1 MDLATLRKTEV
12 HNAMGTN
19 CTHNLLEI
27 SCVRSQ
33 GCFICSLFF
42 HPGHRFNKQIKPI
55 MLGCLFFFKK
65 SLNNAISFRHGSQ
78 LKMSKMLI
86 KRCNFEIKCPQKCI
100 FWVKMQIQEE
110 KKTLKLDG
118 LFLNLHSDRRIQR
131 S

>member
-1 MDLATLRKTEV
+1 MKNRV

-27 SCVRSQ
+27 SCCVRSQ
-33 GCFICSLFF
+33 GCFIL
-42 HPGHRFNKQIKPI
+42 
-55 MLGCLFFFKK
+55 LFFFSIQVNRRDDYFIDLTDRLTQLCLGVFFFFNK

-86 KRCNFEIKCPQKCI
+86 KRCNFEIKMPSKVV

-110 KKTLKLDG
+110 KKTLKLVG
-118 LFLNLHSDRRIQR
+118 LFLNLQY
-131 S
+131 